1 MSNEEH
7 VEEILINAHES
18 GVYNQIL
25 SEVDNL
31 LKTNSKMLF
40 SDAVIQVFHKY
51 VEEGLVNQ
59 V

>member
-7 VEEILINAHES
+7 IEEILINAYES

-25 SEVDNL
+25 SEVENL
-31 LKTNSKMLF
+31 LKTNTKMLF
-40 SDAVIQVFHKY
+40 SDAVVQVFHKY
-51 VEEGLVNQ
+51 VEEGLVHQ

>member
-7 VEEILINAHES
+7 VEEILISAYES

-25 SEVDNL
+25 SEVENL
-31 LKTNSKMLF
+31 LKLNSKLLF
-40 SDAVIQVFHKY
+40 SEAIVQVFHKY